1 MVNAHQGDQPLTSEE
16 AAQQMKDVWARENQL
31 KVDAWN
37 EQQRQDAE
45 DQGERDRIAREAEE
59 ARLAQQEA
67 EAEESR
73 KEADRKRPKLNPID
87 PELQIAKWIELRPS
101 SYALNKLNNLEYVE
115 LDYFTTRGCRDAMSD
130 TSKSVSHDTLT
141 FTQLGDTFAI
151 RPLAAV
157 RPSKHIRNDE
167 DLSWEEMMD
176 AKNVMLHFM
185 GKSGAWQAE
194 HTLCIA
200 TFFVNL
206 DCHPRKGQKN
216 GKPAL
221 LLYQSRARREWFE
234 ALKRGVGFN
243 LALIQDELLRS
254 LAEEVNDTI
263 RDRENATRDRELEQV
278 RSSFECEVEPH
289 ADHALPPLL
298 IPTPFLSRPAHLHH
312 PLHAQPYCPPP
323 ATAFASSCCF
333 VSRSAACHLPSSFM
347 LYLPLRANTPA
358 TTHPLHAYAPAMP

>member
-1 MVNAHQGDQPLTSEE
+1 MVDAHQGDQPLTPEE
-16 AAQQMKDVWARENQL
+16 ATQQMKDAWARENQR

-37 EQQRQDAE
+37 QQQQQDLVE
-45 DQGERDRIAREAEE
+45 QGEQARIAREAEE
-59 ARLAQQEA
+59 AQQARQEA

-73 KEADRKRPKLNPID
+73 KEADRKKPKLNPID
-87 PELQIAKWIELRPS
+87 PELHIAKWIELRPS
-101 SYALNKLNNLEYVE
+101 SYALNKLSNLEYVE

-185 GKSGAWQAE
+185 SKSGAWQAE

-216 GKPAL
+216 GKLAL

-254 LAEEVNDTI
+254 LAEEVNNTI
-263 RDRENATRDRELEQV
+263 QDRENATRDREMEQV
-278 RSSFECEVEPH
+278 RACFERRSNTQ
-289 ADHALPPLL
+289 L
-298 IPTPFLSRPAHLHH
+298 IVLSPFYLFTIFPYRLRPRHRWPVRSCH
-312 PLHAQPYCPPP
+312 PPP
-323 ATAFASSCCF
+323 TTASLATPLFRYAPGYLLLA
-333 VSRSAACHLPSSFM
+333 HSFM
-347 LYLPLRANTPA
+347 RYIPLRANAPA
-358 TTHPLHAYAPAMP
+358 TTCPLCAHAPAMP